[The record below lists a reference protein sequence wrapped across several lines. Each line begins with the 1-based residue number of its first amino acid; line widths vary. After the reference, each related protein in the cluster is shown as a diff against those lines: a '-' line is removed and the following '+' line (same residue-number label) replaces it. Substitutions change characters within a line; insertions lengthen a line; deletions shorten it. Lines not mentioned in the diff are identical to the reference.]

1 MERRRGGLSEDH
13 RGVEIAIVDLIAA
26 RAAEELGAIDV
37 DGDLVATSTSSPR
50 RLRVRRRVRR
60 TASRRRVA
68 VHGGAGNAS
77 VKARA
82 AAAGVAASAAERD
95 LAGITSDRGAA
106 SRRLDPETILQSS
119 ERVGPVPGSEIG
131 EVGTRLERNLAV
143 DPMIVV
149 VVVAVDLRRHC
160 RWRLGLRLKMLDDEE
175 EEEEEEEDEALD
187 SKNIRFIDR

>member
-13 RGVEIAIVDLIAA
+13 RGVEVAIVDLIAA
-26 RAAEELGAIDV
+26 GAAEELGSVDV
-37 DGDLVATSTSSPR
+37 DGDLVAAASDSPR

-60 TASRRRVA
+60 TSARRSVA
-68 VHGGAGNAS
+68 VNGGAGNAS

-82 AAAGVAASAAERD
+82 TAAGVAARAAERD
-95 LAGITSDRGAA
+95 LAGIAADRGAA

-119 ERVGPVPGSEIG
+119 EGVGPVPGSEIG

-149 VVVAVDLRRHC
+149 VAVDLRRHC
-160 RWRLGLRLKMLDDEE
+160 R
-175 EEEEEEEDEALD
+175 
-187 SKNIRFIDR
+187 

>member
-1 MERRRGGLSEDH
+1 MERRRCGLSEDH
-13 RGVEIAIVDLIAA
+13 RGVEVAIVDLIAA

-37 DGDLVATSTSSPR
+37 DGDLVATSSR

-60 TASRRRVA
+60 TSAGRRVA
-68 VHGGAGNAS
+68 VNGGAGNAS

-82 AAAGVAASAAERD
+82 TAAGVAARAAERD
-95 LAGITSDRGAA
+95 LAGVPADRGAA

-149 VVVAVDLRRHC
+149 VAVDLRRHC
-160 RWRLGLRLKMLDDEE
+160 RWRIGLRLKMLDDDEEE

-187 SKNIRFIDR
+187 SKNIRLIDR

>member
-1 MERRRGGLSEDH
+1 MERRRCGLSEDH
-13 RGVEIAIVDLIAA
+13 RGVEVAIVDLIAA

-37 DGDLVATSTSSPR
+37 DGDLVATSSR

-60 TASRRRVA
+60 TAARRRVA

-77 VKARA
+77 VKARPT
-82 AAAGVAASAAERD
+82 AAGVAARAAERD
-95 LAGITSDRGAA
+95 LAGIPADRGAA

-149 VVVAVDLRRHC
+149 VVAVDLRRHC
-160 RWRLGLRLKMLDDEE
+160 RWRLGLRLKMLD

>member
-13 RGVEIAIVDLIAA
+13 RGVEVAIVDLIAA

-37 DGDLVATSTSSPR
+37 DGDLVATSR

-60 TASRRRVA
+60 TSARRRVA

-77 VKARA
+77 VKARPT
-82 AAAGVAASAAERD
+82 AAGVAARAAERD
-95 LAGITSDRGAA
+95 LAGIPADRGAA

-149 VVVAVDLRRHC
+149 VAVDLRRHC
-160 RWRLGLRLKMLDDEE
+160 RWRLGLRLKMLD